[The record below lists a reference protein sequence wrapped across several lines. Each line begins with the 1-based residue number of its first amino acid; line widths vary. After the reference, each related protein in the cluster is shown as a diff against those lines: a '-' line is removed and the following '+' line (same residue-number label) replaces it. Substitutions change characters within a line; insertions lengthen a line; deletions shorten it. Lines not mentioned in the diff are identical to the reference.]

1 MLIAAHFPRAARLC
15 ICPNSA
21 QDGWCAM
28 IAKHLLLT
36 GYRGCGKSAVGQCLA
51 QRLNRPLVDIDLEIE
66 ASAGKTIAELFSEVG
81 EQGFRDLESNQ
92 IVLQR
97 SLKQPAIISLGGGS
111 VLRQENRECI
121 RSLGQTVWLQATP
134 ETIFER
140 ISKDKSTQARRP
152 KLSVLGD
159 MDEIRLIL
167 AKRIEWYKEVS
178 DFAVATDG
186 LSMDKVADSILDW
199 YQRIH

>member
-1 MLIAAHFPRAARLC
+1 MA
-15 ICPNSA
+15 S
-21 QDGWCAM
+21 
-28 IAKHLLLT
+28 KHLLLT
-36 GYRGCGKSAVGQCLA
+36 GYRGCGKSVVGQCLA
-51 QRLNRPLVDIDLEIE
+51 QRLNRQLIDIDLEVE
-66 ASAGKTIAELFSEVG
+66 SSAGKTIAELFSEVG

-121 RSLGQTVWLQATP
+121 RSLGHTVWLQARP

-140 ISKDKSTQARRP
+140 ISNDKLTQARRP
-152 KLSVLGD
+152 KLSKLGD

-167 AKRIEWYKEVS
+167 AKRLEWYSEVS

-186 LSMDKVADSILDW
+186 LSMDKVADLILDW